1 MSKVKFFLLALV
13 ALFFAATVS
22 ADVVWS
28 SAFDFD
34 GSEITEPVL
43 LKPTDSIGYTTTV
56 AGGSEKEIS
65 IRAINDKD
73 PSINKLV
80 HYEYVGDSDAEG
92 TVVWNYTSLAI
103 PKNETYTLKEMIDST
118 STGIELS
125 RKIAILPEPAA
136 LLILG
141 LVGAMFLLRRA
152 KSLLVVLAFLSL
164 GALGAKATTISV
176 GKCFQMWPFER
187 KVIINY
193 TVSDLSE
200 TEYINFYYTTDNG
213 ESSYDLRE
221 NGLLTGD
228 VGPISANGSYKVY
241 WVPTDETLYSVK
253 GKMKIGVDVF
263 EPDPPGT
270 FNYMIVDLSGG
281 PSASSYPVTY
291 TDEVPEGGWNVDEY
305 KTSKM
310 VFRHVSADSF
320 TMGSPNDET
329 GRSPSQ
335 EYQHTVILTKDM
347 YVGVFEVTQ
356 GQYKAITGTNPSQQQ
371 FPGSDYYDKYP
382 VEQVSYEMIRGS
394 SSGAG
399 WPGGSAVDSTSFLGV
414 LRAKTGLSFDLPTEA
429 QWEYACRATTTTAL
443 NSGKD
448 LDDEYESVNLNEVG
462 WNVYNAP
469 QWRSQAVGL
478 LLPNSW
484 GLYDMH
490 GNVCEWVLDWY
501 EANLGT
507 TAVTDPVGAA
517 TGSMRV
523 NRGGS
528 IAGEAMDCR
537 SASRSEAA
545 PDLSNNINGFRVF
558 LTVEN
563 Y

>member
-43 LKPTDSIGYTTTV
+43 LKPTDSIGFTTTV

-92 TVVWNYTSLAI
+92 TVVWNYTSLDI

-141 LVGAMFLLRRA
+141 LVGAMFLRRRA

-213 ESSYDLRE
+213 ESSYDLRD

-228 VGPISANGSYKVY
+228 VGPISANGNYRVV
-241 WVPTDETLYSVK
+241 WTPDTETMASVK

-263 EPDPPGT
+263 EPDPPGPS
-270 FNYMIVDLSGG
+270 NYMIVDLSGG
-281 PSASSYPVTY
+281 ASASSYPVTY
-291 TDEVPEGGWNVDEY
+291 TDDIPEGGWNVDEY

-310 VFRHVSADSF
+310 VFRLISPGEF
-320 TMGSPNDET
+320 TMGSPNGELGHKSDEPEHKVT
-329 GRSPSQ
+329 
-335 EYQHTVILTKDM
+335 LTKG
-347 YVGVFEVTQ
+347 YYIGIFEVTDY
-356 GQYKAITGTNPSQQQ
+356 QYGMIDGTGSYNPSY
-371 FPGSDYYDKYP
+371 PGRPRKGITYDAA
-382 VEQVSYEMIRGS
+382 RGANA
-394 SSGAG
+394 GAG
-399 WPGGSAVDSTSFLGV
+399 WPGSSAVDSDSFIGK
-414 LRAKTGLSFDLPTEA
+414 LRSKSGLAFDLPTEA

-443 NSGKD
+443 NSGKN
-448 LDDEYESVNLNEVG
+448 LSNKYDDCPEMAEVG
-462 WNVYNAP
+462 TYDGNAMDP
-469 QWRSQAVGL
+469 AKVGSY
-478 LLPNSW
+478 LPNIW
-484 GLYDMH
+484 GIYDMH
-490 GNVCEWVLDWY
+490 GNVAERCLDWY
-501 EANLGT
+501 GALSQ
-507 TAVTDPVGAA
+507 ADATDPVGPSSGANRVLRS
-517 TGSMRV
+517 GSYLRD
-523 NRGGS
+523 
-528 IAGEAMDCR
+528 AEFCR
-537 SASRSEAA
+537 SACRC
-545 PDLSNNINGFRVF
+545 INSDDSQDVGLRLV
-558 LTVEN
+558 LVVE
-563 Y
+563 

>member
-65 IRAINDKD
+65 IRAINDKN

-92 TVVWNYTSLAI
+92 TVVWNYTSLDI

-136 LLILG
+136 LLVLG
-141 LVGAMFLLRRA
+141 LVGAMFLRRRA

-193 TVSDLSE
+193 TVSNLSE
-200 TEYINFYYTTDNG
+200 PEYINFYFTTDNG
-213 ESSYDLRE
+213 ESSYELRE
-221 NGLLTGD
+221 YGTLTGD
-228 VGPISANGSYKVY
+228 VGPISENGSYKVY

-253 GKMKIGVDVF
+253 GKMKIGVDVY
-263 EPDPPGT
+263 EPEPIPL
-270 FNYMIVDLSGG
+270 YMVVNLSDG
-281 PSASSYPVTY
+281 AVSYL
-291 TDEVPEGGWNVDEY
+291 DEVPSGGWTDEY

-310 VFRHVSADSF
+310 VFKYIQGGSF
-320 TMGSPNDET
+320 SMGSPAGEV
-329 GRSPSQ
+329 GRIGSK
-335 EYQHTVILTKDM
+335 EYQHTVTLTKDC

-356 GQYKAITGTNPSQQQ
+356 AQYKAITGANPSQHQI
-371 FPGSDYYDKYP
+371 PGSDMFDKCP
-382 VEQVSYEMIRGS
+382 VDQVSYDMIRGS

-399 WPGGSAVDSTSFLGV
+399 WPGSSAVDSGSFLGV
-414 LRAKTGLSFDLPTEA
+414 LRNRSGLSFDLPTEA

-443 NSGKD
+443 NSGKN
-448 LDDEYESVNLNEVG
+448 LEDEYESENLNEVG
-462 WNVYNAP
+462 WNMYNCSATKD
-469 QWRSQAVGL
+469 VGL
-478 LLPNSW
+478 LPPNSW

-490 GNVCEWVLDWY
+490 GNICEWTLDWY
-501 EANLGT
+501 QANLGT
-507 TAVTDPVGAA
+507 EAVTDPVGPS
-517 TGSMRV
+517 TGSRRV
-523 NRGGS
+523 LRSGCYGD
-528 IAGEAMDCR
+528 EALDCR
-537 SASRSEAA
+537 SAARREA
-545 PDLSNNINGFRVF
+545 DSNLANYFNGFRLF
-558 LTVEN
+558 LTLE
-563 Y
+563 